1 MRDHYL
7 IHVWGPV
14 FQGTE
19 AQCNE
24 MRDAMVAK
32 GNPAKQFMVISIVEW
47 KALNPDL
54 YRDEPNG
61 NEG

>member
-24 MRDAMVAK
+24 MRVLLVAK
-32 GNPAKQFMVISIVEW
+32 GNPDKQFMVIPIVEW

-54 YRDEPNG
+54 YKDES
-61 NEG
+61 NESEG